1 MQQGCRFVEVTGEAL
16 VQFWSRRDNW
26 GAHRRYW
33 RVAIA
38 AIGGHRPG
46 GSPETI
52 AGPEQQSVAG
62 SRISVFQIARRMKQ
76 GGGTDRTWTSGGSG
90 PSVENKKAQPL
101 QMVRL

>member
-1 MQQGCRFVEVTGEAL
+1 MTIGGHTDATGGLPLWA
-16 VQFWSRRDNW
+16 V
-26 GAHRRYW
+26 G